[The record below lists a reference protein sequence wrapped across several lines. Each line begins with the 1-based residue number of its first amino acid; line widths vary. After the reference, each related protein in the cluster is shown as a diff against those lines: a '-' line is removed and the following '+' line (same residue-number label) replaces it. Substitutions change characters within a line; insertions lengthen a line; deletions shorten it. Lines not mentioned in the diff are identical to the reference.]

1 MSKEKRIKVG
11 LVGLGQR
18 GGGLMT
24 NILSMKEVVIS
35 AVCDQF
41 EDRIVTAAK
50 RITDNGDNAPIQTT
64 DYNEVINSGVDVIIV
79 ATGWSLH
86 VEVALAAMKAGVSVA
101 MEVGGT
107 HNIDDCWALVD
118 CYEQTK
124 TPFFFLENC
133 CYHKQEALATS
144 LVRNGVLGD
153 VSYCQGY
160 YCHDLRGEIAGG
172 IDTHHYRLE
181 EYKKNNCENY
191 PTHELG
197 PIAKILNINRG
208 NRFVKVVSM
217 ASKAQ
222 GMAEYIKTTPKYTER
237 LKDTNF
243 NQGDVVTT
251 MIQCEN
257 GETILLKLDTTLP
270 RLYERG
276 LTVNGTRGFYFQTM
290 NLVVLNNDEFNH
302 ELPEEMIKATNS
314 ADKYSEDLPEEWR
327 AITQEQID
335 AGHGGMDYIMLKN
348 LFKCVAEKLPMPID
362 VYDAVSWMS
371 ITALSAQSIKQ
382 GSVPVECPDFTR
394 GKYKDRKAVDV
405 FEFPNIEK

>member
-1 MSKEKRIKVG
+1 M
-11 LVGLGQR
+11 
-18 GGGLMT
+18 
-24 NILSMKEVVIS
+24 
-35 AVCDQF
+35 
-41 EDRIVTAAK
+41 
-50 RITDNGDNAPIQTT
+50 
-64 DYNEVINSGVDVIIV
+64 
-79 ATGWSLH
+79 
-86 VEVALAAMKAGVSVA
+86 
-101 MEVGGT
+101 
-107 HNIDDCWALVD
+107 
-118 CYEQTK
+118 
-124 TPFFFLENC
+124 ENC
-133 CYHKQEALATS
+133 CYNKDEALVTA
-144 LVRNGVLGD
+144 LVRKGLMGEVA
-153 VSYCQGY
+153 YCQGY
-160 YCHDLRGEIAGG
+160 YAHDLREEIAGG
-172 IDTHHYRLE
+172 IDTHHYRLA
-181 EYKKNNCENY
+181 EYTNHNCENY

-314 ADKYSEDLPEEWR
+314 ADKYSEYLPEEWR

-335 AGHGGMDYIMLKN
+335 AGHGGMDYLE
-348 LFKCVAEKLPMPID
+348 FKAFFKAILNGEEMPID
-362 VYDAVSWMS
+362 VYDMASWMA
-371 ITALSAQSIKQ
+371 ITPLSEMSLNN
-382 GSVPVECPDFTR
+382 GSMPVEIPDFTR
-394 GKYKDRKAVDV
+394 GAWIDRGTDKYTGFGTECLAVA
-405 FEFPNIEK
+405 EIAPTANGLPQNHQWR